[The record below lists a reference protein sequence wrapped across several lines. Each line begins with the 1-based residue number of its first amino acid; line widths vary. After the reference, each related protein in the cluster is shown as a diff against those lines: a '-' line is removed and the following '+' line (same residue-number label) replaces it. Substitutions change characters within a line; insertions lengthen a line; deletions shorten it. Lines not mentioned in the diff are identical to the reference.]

1 MDRNWKLGDD
11 VHEQDSLLDGFTFD
25 TIITMLVC
33 NEPVI
38 DSGAVIKS
46 IKELLEMQLEDMWSL
61 VDNNMDE
68 IIKAAQ
74 DRRN

>member
-11 VHEQDSLLDGFTFD
+11 VHEQDQLLDGFTYD

-38 DSGAVIKS
+38 DSNAVMKS
-46 IKELLEMQLEDMWSL
+46 VKELLELQLQDMYFL
-61 VDNNMDE
+61 VENNMSE
-68 IIKAAQ
+68 IIRAAL